1 MADTPL
7 KGLGV
12 LVTRPRAQAAE
23 LIAAIEHQG
32 GTAIAFPVIE
42 IVPRVAS
49 DIAADV
55 ATLPRPDIALFVS
68 RNAVCHGLA
77 YANGALKG
85 AIGSTTAAVI
95 EAAGARVEIVPENGY
110 DSESLLAEPA
120 LKDVAGK
127 QIRIIRGDGGRELLA
142 STLSER
148 GAEVH
153 YLSVYERR
161 LPESSRRSLATIE
174 ATWRE
179 GRINVITVMSVETLN
194 NLIDLLPDWCV
205 QHLDEVPLVTPS
217 ARVIK
222 EVLDRFPAS
231 RPVLAAGPRASDMVD
246 AIIKLNSIHSGTAL

>member
-23 LIAAIEHQG
+23 LMAAIEDRG
-32 GTAIAFPVIE
+32 GVAISFPVIE
-42 IVPRVAS
+42 IVPRPAS

-68 RNAVCHGLA
+68 RNAVYHGLA

-85 AIGSTTAAVI
+85 ATGPTTAAAIV
-95 EAAGARVEIVPENGY
+95 AAGASVEILPESGY

-120 LKDVAGK
+120 LQDVAGK
-127 QIRIIRGDGGRELLA
+127 QVRIIRGGDGRELLA
-142 STLSER
+142 STLTER
-148 GAEVH
+148 GANVH

-161 LPESSRRSLATIE
+161 LPDSSRQLLAKIE
-174 ATWRE
+174 AAWRD
-179 GRINVITVMSVETLN
+179 GKINVITIMSVETLS
-194 NLIDLLPDWCV
+194 NLVDLLPPWC
-205 QHLDEVPLVTPS
+205 QESLEDVPLVTPS

-246 AIIKLNSIHSGTAL
+246 AIIKLNSSDSGTAL

>member
-23 LIAAIEHQG
+23 LMAAIEDRG
-32 GTAIAFPVIE
+32 GEAISFPVIE
-42 IVPRVAS
+42 IVTRAAS

-55 ATLPRPDIALFVS
+55 AALPRPDIALFVS
-68 RNAVCHGLA
+68 RNAVYHGLA

-85 AIGSTTAAVI
+85 ATGPTTAAAIV
-95 EAAGARVEIVPENGY
+95 AAGASVEIMPRSGY

-120 LKDVAGK
+120 LQDVAGK
-127 QIRIIRGDGGRELLA
+127 QVRIIRGGDGRELLA
-142 STLSER
+142 STLTER
-148 GAEVH
+148 GANVH

-161 LPESSRRSLATIE
+161 LPDSSRQSLARIE
-174 ATWRE
+174 AAWRD
-179 GRINVITVMSVETLN
+179 GKINVITIMSVETLS
-194 NLIDLLPDWCV
+194 NLIDLLPAWCR
-205 QHLDEVPLVTPS
+205 QRLEDVPLVTPS

-231 RPVLAAGPRASDMVD
+231 RPVLAAGPQASDMVD
-246 AIIKLNSIHSGTAL
+246 AIIKLNSSGSGTAL